1 MHTSTTQNE
10 GRIGPTEI
18 TTIEFYKLKM
28 EMSTEAFR
36 ATRLLKICIKTSSR
50 WCSHNEIKP

>member
-10 GRIGPTEI
+10 GRIGSTEI

-36 ATRLLKICIKTSSR
+36 ATRLLKICIK
-50 WCSHNEIKP
+50 III